1 MSDDLLKATGSCRTR
16 ALVESRLDITAGN
29 TGDTSANFYWKEK
42 VGKFFRK
49 VRSKVCKCIEMN
61 RLIENFIEKK
71 EDFGRFLA
79 KNRSRDNTDLLPRSL
94 REALKWVIISFWR

>member
-1 MSDDLLKATGSCRTR
+1 MNADGAKKVSGWYSEKCLKMSDELLKATGSCRNR

-61 RLIENFIEKK
+61 RLIENFNEKK
-71 EDFGRFLA
+71 EDFG
-79 KNRSRDNTDLLPRSL
+79 
-94 REALKWVIISFWR
+94 